1 MATSA
6 LASAARARLLIRIC
20 RPPSNG
26 RLPLRCRS
34 ASEGLG
40 GRGDPVDAA
49 ACREH
54 VQLAGRVLTEREHI
68 AETHVQAP
76 AGLPGAGAVR
86 VGKAP
91 HPAGAVVGVEVL
103 PDERRRACAAV
114 DKAAGDRAAVRVAV
128 LDHRLHEARAAA
140 GSGVEAVQPLHDPP
154 AVVQPSLSRRRDAH
168 LFPKVLTHVCDVE
181 EPRHPV
187 EREAPR
193 IPEAERPALGRAAA
207 RRERIAGGN
216 GVRVA
221 VVRVV
226 PKRLAEQRVG
236 FRRAVLRVAPRAP
249 VAHADVEHPVGPE
262 RHEPAVVVRM
272 RLCDEEDQLRRGDV
286 GNIGI
291 RADRVA
297 FDPRV
302 AVVVGVVDVEVS
314 VRGVARV
321 ERHAQ
326 QPPLASCA
334 HGAGDVQERSR
345 GELPV
350 LHDPDPPLLLDNE
363 ESRIPCRRR
372 QVQWTAEPARD
383 ELQLEGPGFTGQG
396 RSTGHVA
403 QTGGER
409 APEDGSGFHL
419 GPNTIAP
426 LKFRTVTWAPPVPVE
441 NRSSCPALAGR
452 RRGWLAPSVLV
463 IVPPIVSA
471 SKSATVLAGTR
482 TSMVPLWLSTST
494 TPPRPSSPSKR
505 TSPVTDSNLPRCTPV
520 PPRCHPAARTRM
532 RPLNVDAPRS
542 WLAPRS
548 RMSPLTVF
556 TPARAVPPATSTLPS
571 IVSAVTSWRVPSTWM
586 LPPWLLRSNVPSTPS
601 TWMLAV
607 ADLTHTVAPRGTR
620 TSMSA
625 PVPTAPS
632 IPSFRTCA
640 SPAA

>member
-1 MATSA
+1 M
-6 LASAARARLLIRIC
+6 
-20 RPPSNG
+20 
-26 RLPLRCRS
+26 
-34 ASEGLG
+34 E
-40 GRGDPVDAA
+40 
-49 ACREH
+49 
-54 VQLAGRVLTEREHI
+54 
-68 AETHVQAP
+68 
-76 AGLPGAGAVR
+76 
-86 VGKAP
+86 
-91 HPAGAVVGVEVL
+91 
-103 PDERRRACAAV
+103 
-114 DKAAGDRAAVRVAV
+114 
-128 LDHRLHEARAAA
+128 
-140 GSGVEAVQPLHDPP
+140 PLHDPP
-154 AVVQPSLSRRRDAH
+154 AVIQASLPRRRDVH
-168 LFPKVLTHVCDVE
+168 FFPKVLTNVRDVE
-181 EPRHPV
+181 ETGRPV
-187 EREAPR
+187 EGVPPR
-193 IPEAERPALGRAAA
+193 IPQPDGPDLASPVGRTSVGVV
-207 RRERIAGGN
+207 RRIAV
-216 GVRVA
+216 GVA
-221 VVRVV
+221 PVRVV

-520 PPRCHPAARTRM
+520 PPRDRKS
-532 RPLNVDAPRS
+532 V
-542 WLAPRS
+542 
-548 RMSPLTVF
+548 V
-556 TPARAVPPATSTLPS
+556 
-571 IVSAVTSWRVPSTWM
+571 
-586 LPPWLLRSNVPSTPS
+586 
-601 TWMLAV
+601 
-607 ADLTHTVAPRGTR
+607 
-620 TSMSA
+620 
-625 PVPTAPS
+625 
-632 IPSFRTCA
+632 
-640 SPAA
+640 

>member
-6 LASAARARLLIRIC
+6 LARAARARLRIRIC
-20 RPPSNG
+20 MATSNG

-40 GRGDPVDAA
+40 ARGDPVDAA
-49 ACREH
+49 TCREH

-76 AGLPGAGAVR
+76 AGLPGDGAVR

-140 GSGVEAVQPLHDPP
+140 GSGVEAVEPLHDPP
-154 AVVQPSLSRRRDAH
+154 AIVQPSLSRRRDAH
-168 LFPKVLTHVCDVE
+168 LFPKVLTDVGDVE
-181 EPRHPV
+181 ATRRPV
-187 EREAPR
+187 EGEAPR
-193 IPEAERPALGRAAA
+193 IPEAERPDLRGAA
-207 RRERIAGGN
+207 
-216 GVRVA
+216 
-221 VVRVV
+221 
-226 PKRLAEQRVG
+226 
-236 FRRAVLRVAPRAP
+236 
-249 VAHADVEHPVGPE
+249 
-262 RHEPAVVVRM
+262 
-272 RLCDEEDQLRRGDV
+272 
-286 GNIGI
+286 
-291 RADRVA
+291 
-297 FDPRV
+297 
-302 AVVVGVVDVEVS
+302 
-314 VRGVARV
+314 VRGVARM

-326 QPPLASCA
+326 QPPLASRA

-556 TPARAVPPATSTLPS
+556 TRARAVPPATSTSPS
-571 IVSAVTSWRVPSTWM
+571 IVSAVTSWGVPSTRM
-586 LPPWLLRSNVPSTPS
+586 LPPWLLRSSVPSTPS

-607 ADLTHTVAPRGTR
+607 ADLTHTVARRGTR
-620 TSMSA
+620 TSSSA
-625 PVPTAPS
+625 PVPPASRTSTALS
-632 IPSFRTCA
+632 TPSFRTCA